1 MFIYRYKLH
10 LIVLDSTGSSKF
22 VLFDN
27 LAIQL
32 LHQPC
37 TELVGANADEVFYPV
52 LLSMVI

>member
-1 MFIYRYKLH
+1 M
-10 LIVLDSTGSSKF
+10 IVLDSTGSSKF